1 MNPAKHLHK
10 KLLTA
15 PSNLLASGF
24 TLIELLIVIAII
36 GVVAGFAVLAPLG
49 STKKA
54 RDARRMSDLRQY
66 QAALETYANKNNGL
80 YLGAI
85 TTAQDAAGAN
95 VCGASGLQLTG
106 NCPEDPLNNDS
117 QGYKYKYQSSD
128 GTTGTASATQFVL
141 WTKREN
147 DSATNYIVVCS
158 TGRSGISATIPA
170 GGVCPT
176 TLN

>member
-1 MNPAKHLHK
+1 MKTAKHIYKDFFKTSHLR
-10 KLLTA
+10 L
-15 PSNLLASGF
+15 NSGF
-24 TLIELLIVIAII
+24 TLIELLIVIGII
-36 GVVAGFAVLAPLG
+36 GVIATFAILAPIG

-66 QAALETYANKNNGL
+66 EAALETYANKNNGL
-80 YLGAI
+80 YLGA
-85 TTAQDAAGAN
+85 TTVQDASGAN
-95 VCGASGLQLTG
+95 VCGSSGMQLTG
-106 NCPEDPLNNDS
+106 NCAEDPLNNNS

-147 DSATNYIVVCS
+147 DTATSYIVVCS
-158 TGRSGISATIPA
+158 TGRSGISTTIPS

>member
-1 MNPAKHLHK
+1 MKSAKFF
-10 KLLTA
+10 KL
-15 PSNLLASGF
+15 GF

-36 GVVAGFAVLAPLG
+36 GAIATFTVLAPIG

-66 QAALETYANKNNGL
+66 QAALETYANKNSGL
-80 YLGAI
+80 YLGAP
-85 TTAQDAAGAN
+85 AVVDASSVN
-95 VCGASGLQLTG
+95 VCGASGLNLTG
-106 NCPEDPLNNDS
+106 NCPEDPLNNNS
-117 QGYKYKYQSSD
+117 TGYKYKYQSTD
-128 GTTGTASATQFVL
+128 GTAGTATATGFVL

-147 DSATNYIVVCS
+147 DTAVSYIVVCS
-158 TGRSGISATIPA
+158 TGRSGISTSIPA